1 MDKLLTVRSLSKT
14 FPIKTGLFKTAG
26 EVRAVDGVDLDVSP
40 NETLGLVGESGCGKT
55 TLARLIL
62 LLERPDTGS
71 VTFDGMD
78 VLRARGEN
86 LKRIRRGMQV
96 IFQDPFGSLNPRQK
110 VVSIIEEPMRIHKTG
125 TQSEIRDRAATLMEM
140 VGLTKDMMERYPH
153 EFSGGQRQ
161 RICIARALAIN
172 PKLLICDEPVSSLDV
187 SIQAQ
192 VINLLT
198 DLQAKLALSS
208 IFISHDLSVV
218 GYISHRVAVMYQ
230 GHIVELADTNT
241 IFSNPLHPYT
251 QCLLDAVPSLHHRG
265 RKISLKNTRPSDP
278 ALGCPFCPQCPAP
291 TDACSQEIPRLIEKE
306 TGHLVACFLFTARP
320 NLKA

>member
-1 MDKLLTVRSLSKT
+1 MKS
-14 FPIKTGLFKTAG
+14 FPIRSGAFGRTAG
-26 EVRAVDGVDLDVSP
+26 FVLAVNGVDIDLWP

-55 TLARLIL
+55 TLGKLIL
-62 LLERPDTGS
+62 RLLDPDKGTI
-71 VTFDGMD
+71 VFDGMD
-78 VLRARGEN
+78 VLQAKGET
-86 LKRIRRGMQV
+86 LKKVRRGMQV

-110 VVSIIEEPMRIHKTG
+110 VISIIEEPMRIHKTG

-218 GYISHRVAVMYQ
+218 G
-230 GHIVELADTNT
+230 
-241 IFSNPLHPYT
+241 
-251 QCLLDAVPSLHHRG
+251 
-265 RKISLKNTRPSDP
+265 
-278 ALGCPFCPQCPAP
+278 
-291 TDACSQEIPRLIEKE
+291 
-306 TGHLVACFLFTARP
+306 
-320 NLKA
+320 